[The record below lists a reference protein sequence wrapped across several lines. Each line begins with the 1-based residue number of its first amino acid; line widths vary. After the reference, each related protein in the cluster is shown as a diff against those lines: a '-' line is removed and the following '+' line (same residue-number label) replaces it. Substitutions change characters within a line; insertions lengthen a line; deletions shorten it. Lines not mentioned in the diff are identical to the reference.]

1 MKPLAAPASV
11 VTAGVSLLADALDQ
25 QGVQAVRV
33 DWKPP
38 VEGTAAAVATVMG
51 DRRRKP
57 ANALAL
63 ERMLAAEATLVDVR
77 PASEALG
84 LGPGEFLHAGP
95 PVDWEHA
102 SGPMRGALI
111 GAVLLEGLASG
122 PEEAEQKLAS
132 GDGLRWEPCHH

>member
-1 MKPLAAPASV
+1 MKPLAAPESV

-25 QGVQAVRV
+25 QGVEAVRV

-84 LGPGEFLHAGP
+84 LGRSTG
-95 PVDWEHA
+95 
-102 SGPMRGALI
+102 STRRGRC
-111 GAVLLEGLASG
+111 
-122 PEEAEQKLAS
+122 EA
-132 GDGLRWEPCHH
+132 P